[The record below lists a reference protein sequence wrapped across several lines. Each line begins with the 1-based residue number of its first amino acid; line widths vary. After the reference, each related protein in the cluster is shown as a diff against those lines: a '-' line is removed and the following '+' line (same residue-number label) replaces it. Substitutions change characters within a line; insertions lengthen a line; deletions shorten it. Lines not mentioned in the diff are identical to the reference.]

1 MPHKA
6 KLIPPDGTVSEILL
20 PDDDAERLAHLQ
32 KLVGGLLL
40 DVKPLTNGFAM
51 VSLLADAD
59 DLQKL
64 PVNDFATSLAFRA
77 HAIYSDEDI
86 CGTVVIVQEHLV

>member
-20 PDDDAERLAHLQ
+20 PEDDAERLAQLQ
-32 KLVGGLLL
+32 KLVGGLL
-40 DVKPLTNGFAM
+40 DVKPLTNGFVM
-51 VSLLADAD
+51 VSLLADTD
-59 DLQKL
+59 ELQKL

-77 HAIYSDEDI
+77 HAIYSDEDV
-86 CGTVVIVQEHLV
+86 CGTVVVIQGELV

>member
-6 KLIPPDGTVSEILL
+6 KLIPPDGIVSEILL
-20 PDDDAERLAHLQ
+20 PDNDAERLALLQ
-32 KLVGGLLL
+32 KLVGGLL
-40 DVKPLTNGFAM
+40 DVKPLANDLVM
-51 VSLLADAD
+51 VMALREVA
-59 DLQKL
+59 DLQKM

-86 CGTVVIVQEHLV
+86 CGTVLVVHTDLV